1 MKIGM
6 TGLPSSGRTTVF
18 NALTRGHA
26 ETGPI
31 ADRNGHIG
39 VARVPDQRL
48 RVVTDLFASRTT
60 VQAEVTYVDLP
71 SNHAGRVSKGDLF
84 TGENATQLQRV
95 DALLAVIR
103 SFKDDSV
110 PHLSGSVDWRR
121 DLEKIMFD
129 LNFSDIDLIERRI
142 ERIVASF
149 KGMRSGERAAAMQTI
164 ETFRGI
170 QQDLEN
176 GIPVRA
182 QDPAVTGNPSI
193 RDTYLL
199 SALPFLAAIN
209 IDEDE
214 LAQSTD
220 YESDLSQLLSGPL
233 AGGTTIAG
241 KLEMELG
248 QLEQGDDETGLRE
261 ELGAGEPGLS
271 RMIRLSY
278 EVLGLVTFFTAAPN
292 EARAWKITDGTPAP
306 KAAGSVH
313 SDMERGFIRAE
324 VTSYDD
330 LVEYGS
336 EAEAR
341 KRGKLRTEGRD
352 YVIKDGDIVNFLFSV

>member
-18 NALTRGHA
+18 NALTRGRA
-26 ETGPI
+26 ETGPV
-31 ADRNGHIG
+31 AGRDGHIG
-39 VARVPDQRL
+39 VARIPDQRL
-48 RVVTDLFASRTT
+48 QVVTGLFGSRTS

-71 SNHAGRVSKGDLF
+71 SNRGGRVGEDDLF
-84 TGENATQLQRV
+84 SGENATQLQRV

-110 PHLSGSVDWRR
+110 PHLSGSVNWRR

-129 LNFSDIDLIERRI
+129 LNFADIDLIERRI
-142 ERIVASF
+142 ERITTSF

-170 QQDLEN
+170 QHDLEN
-176 GIPVRA
+176 GTPVRA
-182 QDPAVTGNPSI
+182 QDPVVTSNPSI

-209 IDEDE
+209 IGEDE
-214 LAQSTD
+214 LPKSD
-220 YESDLSQLLSGPL
+220 EYDSDLRDVIPGPL

-248 QLEQGDDETGLRE
+248 QLEQGDDETDLRE

-278 EVLGLVTFFTAAPN
+278 SVLGLITFFTAAPN
-292 EARAWKITDGTPAP
+292 EARAWNIPDGTRAP

-313 SDMERGFIRAE
+313 TDMERGFIRAE
-324 VTSYDD
+324 VSSYDD
-330 LVEYGS
+330 LVECGS

-341 KRGKLRTEGRD
+341 KRGKLRTEGRN
-352 YVIKDGDIVNFLFSV
+352 YAIRDGDIVNFLFSV

>member
-48 RVVTDLFASRTT
+48 RIVTDLFASRTS

-71 SNHAGRVSKGDLF
+71 PNRAGRVGKGDLF
-84 TGENATQLQRV
+84 SGENATQLQRV

-103 SFKDDSV
+103 SFNDDSV

-129 LNFSDIDLIERRI
+129 LNFADIDLIERRI

-214 LAQSTD
+214 LAQSAD

-261 ELGAGEPGLS
+261 ELGAGEPGLA

-278 EVLGLVTFFTAAPN
+278 DVLGLVTFFTAAPN